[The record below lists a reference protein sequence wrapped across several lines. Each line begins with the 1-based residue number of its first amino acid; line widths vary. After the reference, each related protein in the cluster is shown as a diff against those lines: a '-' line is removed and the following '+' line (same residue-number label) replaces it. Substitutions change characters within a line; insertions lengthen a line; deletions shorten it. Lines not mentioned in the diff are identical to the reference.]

1 VLLDTRNAFEVDQ
14 GTFAG
19 AVDWRIDRFTEFPA
33 ALSEHRDELAGK
45 TVVSF
50 CTGGI
55 RCEKA
60 ALLMREHGISDV
72 VQLDGGILR
81 YFEVV
86 GAAHYQGTC
95 YVFDRRRTL
104 DPALNV
110 GRLR

>member
-1 VLLDTRNAFEVDQ
+1 
-14 GTFAG
+14 
-19 AVDWRIDRFTEFPA
+19 
-33 ALSEHRDELAGK
+33 
-45 TVVSF
+45 
-50 CTGGI
+50 
-55 RCEKA
+55 
-60 ALLMREHGISDV
+60 V